1 MLEKI
6 VWLAYDLL
14 FLLLLVRCVI
24 SWIRPSHYHPIV
36 RWVEDVTEPIL
47 SPIRRVLPPWKTAG
61 LDFSPAIAM
70 LLAWVAAQILTAI
83 LP

>member
-1 MLEKI
+1 MFDWI
-6 VWLAYDLL
+6 VRLAFNLL

-61 LDFSPAIAM
+61 IDFSPAIAM
-70 LLAWVAAQILTAI
+70 LLAWVVAQILMAI

>member
-1 MLEKI
+1 MFDRVI
-6 VWLAYDLL
+6 WIAFDIL

-24 SWIRPSHYHPIV
+24 SWMRPSHYHPLV
-36 RWVEDVTEPIL
+36 RWVENVTEPML

-61 LDFSPAIAM
+61 LDFSPAIVM
-70 LLAWVAAQILTAI
+70 FLAWIAAYILTAI